1 MTLLCRVFG
10 VSPGSTATAYSG
22 TIFFGGKNVNFY
34 EGSVL
39 EIRAR
44 QCALQSYDG
53 CTSIAGIAT
62 LNMNGIIRVTVT
74 DDNKLAAGDS
84 IRIWHAEAMTGT
96 PVLELPA
103 AFVWDTSRL
112 SEGLL
117 FVVSVDE
124 ERGAFR
130 FIHASTSGGVM
141 ESESTQAYYLMRY
154 IGAFPKEARGAC
166 VLVWA
171 GPRPGG
177 PGPAKGRLA

>member
-1 MTLLCRVFG
+1 MPFKFNINGTVR
-10 VSPGSTATAYSG
+10 PGSTATAYSG

-124 ERGAFR
+124 GISTVLTPRHESGDIYDIRGR
-130 FIHASTSGGVM
+130 LVRKEGT
-141 ESESTQAYYLMRY
+141 STQGLAPGVY
-154 IGAFPKEARGAC
+154 IRN
-166 VLVWA
+166 
-171 GPRPGG
+171 
-177 PGPAKGRLA
+177 GRKFVVK